1 MTKARDLPLYMTAAE
16 VESVMLGT
24 ERRRHR
30 RLPVA
35 DAGLIC
41 LIMWRA
47 GLRIAEALAL
57 KYEHLD
63 LADDPPTLRVHLGKG
78 NRTRIV
84 PVHAELAEALRVRGT
99 YRSRQYYRPTNGVI
113 DVGQIVL
120 AGRSTVHRWIK
131 DAAAA
136 AARAGGLDPV
146 KAELISA
153 HTFRHSFA
161 RHMLANGVKINTLQQ
176 IMGHKDLASTM
187 IYLELLPDPEHAMA
201 EVP

>member
-1 MTKARDLPLYMTAAE
+1 MTKQRDLPVYMTAPE
-16 VESVMLGT
+16 VESVMRFA
-24 ERRRHR
+24 ERHR
-30 RLPVA
+30 GRLLKA

-63 LADDPPTLRVHLGKG
+63 LSDDPPTIRVHLGKG
-78 NRTRIV
+78 KRTRIV
-84 PVHAELAEALRVRGT
+84 PLHAELAEALRVRET
-99 YRSRQYYRPTNGVI
+99 YRTRQAYRPTNAVR
-113 DVGQIVL
+113 DDGQIVL

-131 DAAAA
+131 NGAAAA
-136 AARAGGLDPV
+136 AQAGELDPE
-146 KAELISA
+146 KAKHISA

-176 IMGHKDLASTM
+176 IMGHADLASTM